1 MNVYLKATIINIS
14 KGTKMGNSSNSK
26 IWIGLGVL
34 GLAGLGY
41 YLYDQNK
48 KEKKENESSKVDGDE
63 SPMASSH
70 EDNQDLGNILEIE
83 SNTSESIS
91 TIKNPYV
98 SKPKRK
104 TRTSTKSSKTK
115 QTNKY
120 KAYTI
125 TKEEAHALAKDYSS
139 PQSPLVLWA
148 TLRSMF
154 LRKMERES
162 GENTKHFIDRVFRM
176 HKRVDG
182 NSPSV
187 AIGKYFAITIST
199 LQKRGLLAKGT
210 KTPTRKGLRWEED
223 YIQRIGKSKL
233 QKNFLEFEAIVK
245 HYHK

>member
-1 MNVYLKATIINIS
+1 
-14 KGTKMGNSSNSK
+14 MGNSSNSK

-48 KEKKENESSKVDGDE
+48 KGKKNEESSKIDSDE
-63 SPMASSH
+63 ASIDSM
-70 EDNQDLGNILEIE
+70 ESSFESKQDLGNSLEIE

-91 TIKNPYV
+91 TIQNPYV
-98 SKPKRK
+98 AKPKRK
-104 TRTSTKSSKTK
+104 TRSSTTPKKTTRTSKTK
-115 QTNKY
+115 AKATQASKH

-154 LRKMERES
+154 LRKMVRES

-176 HKRVDG
+176 HKREDG

-187 AIGKYFAITIST
+187 AIGKYFAIAIST
-199 LQKRGLLAKGT
+199 LQKRGLLEKGT
-210 KTPTRKGLRWEED
+210 KTPTRKGLLWEDD

-233 QKNFLEFEAIVK
+233 HKNFLEFEAIVK

>member
-1 MNVYLKATIINIS
+1 
-14 KGTKMGNSSNSK
+14 MGNSSNSK
-26 IWIGLGVL
+26 LWIGLGVV

-41 YLYDQNK
+41 FLYAQNK
-48 KEKKENESSKVDGDE
+48 KAKKENDSSKSDREDSSMDSMEASFE
-63 SPMASSH
+63 S
-70 EDNQDLGNILEIE
+70 NQDLGNTLEIE
-83 SNTSESIS
+83 TKTSESS
-91 TIKNPYV
+91 PTIQNPYV
-98 SKPKRK
+98 SKPKRR
-104 TRTSTKSSKTK
+104 TRTSTKSKKPTKSSKTM
-115 QTNKY
+115 QVSKY

-125 TKEEAHALAKDYSS
+125 EKKEAHALAKDYSS

-154 LRKMERES
+154 LRKMVRES
-162 GENTKHFIDRVFRM
+162 GESTKHFIDRVFRM

-199 LQKRGLLAKGT
+199 LQKRGLLESGT
-210 KTPTRKGLRWEED
+210 KTPTRKGLQWEED

-233 QKNFLEFEAIVK
+233 HKNFLEFEAIVK